1 MQQRTWLIHWALFVF
16 FLNPNVR
23 ASYFE
28 WFNERYL
35 NVVQMTCP
43 HILRYL
49 AASVI
54 YKRANVEDIIRIIEQ
69 EKYQY
74 CDPVT
79 QFLEALYINVDF
91 DEAEEKL
98 KECEKV

>member
-1 MQQRTWLIHWALFVF
+1 
-16 FLNPNVR
+16 
-23 ASYFE
+23 
-28 WFNERYL
+28 
-35 NVVQMTCP
+35 MTCP

-54 YKRANVEDIIRIIEQ
+54 YKRANVDDIIRIIEQ

-91 DEAEEKL
+91 EEAEEKL
-98 KECEKV
+98 KECETVCAFS